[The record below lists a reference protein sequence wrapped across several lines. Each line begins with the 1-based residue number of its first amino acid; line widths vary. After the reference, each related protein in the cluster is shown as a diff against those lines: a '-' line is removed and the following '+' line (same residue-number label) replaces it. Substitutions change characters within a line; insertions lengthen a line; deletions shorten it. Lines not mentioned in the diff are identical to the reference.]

1 MGIIMCEL
9 KRGDRVAA
17 EKVFREWGNYLDGP
31 QNIAM
36 RNTFQV
42 TSLQS
47 MDHSPQGY
55 DENDRE
61 QVEKGLS
68 STAVKELDL
77 DFAKLAR

>member
-42 TSLQS
+42 SSWS
-47 MDHSPQGY
+47 MEHSPQGY
-55 DENDRE
+55 DESDRE
-61 QVEKGLS
+61 QVEKGLG